1 MKVAAITSVKRSE
14 RANHSD
20 KTNITVCHIPFY
32 QSSREEHESEEN
44 TASMITKHHLSSSI
58 CIVPLSELGY
68 ASRFCY

>member
-32 QSSREEHESEEN
+32 HFFRGEHELEEN
-44 TASMITKHHLSSSI
+44 IASMII
-58 CIVPLSELGY
+58 
-68 ASRFCY
+68 